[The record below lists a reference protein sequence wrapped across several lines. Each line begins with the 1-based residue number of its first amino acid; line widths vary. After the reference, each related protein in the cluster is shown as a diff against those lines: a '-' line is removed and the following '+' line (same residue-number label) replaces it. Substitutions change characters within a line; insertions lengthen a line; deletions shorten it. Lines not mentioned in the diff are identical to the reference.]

1 MSTNREI
8 AINLM
13 TDAAK
18 AVGKSRGPQHGDA
31 EPSFRMIG
39 ELWSTH
45 INHALEART
54 GVKQIPIHISAW
66 DVAQMMSMLKKA
78 RALYGDATLGEHYAD
93 DIGYTGLAGG
103 LAGASGSTQLT
114 DAVQVAAELAVAEA
128 KAHIQASV
136 AEQPAVQ
143 EPAPPEPGIPP
154 VDPAIPQFLH
164 ESLHERK
171 KNRA

>member
-103 LAGASGSTQLT
+103 LAGASGSTALT
-114 DAVQVAAELAVAEA
+114 DAVEKAV
-128 KAHIQASV
+128 IPDPPPS
-136 AEQPAVQ
+136 PPTVQ

-164 ESLHERK
+164 ERK

>member
-1 MSTNREI
+1 
-8 AINLM
+8 M

-18 AVGKSRGPQHGDA
+18 AVGKSRGPQHGA
-31 EPSFRMIG
+31 TEPSFRMIG

-45 INHALEART
+45 INHAVAHRT
-54 GVKQIPIHISAW
+54 GMPLSQEVHLSAW

-103 LAGASGSTQLT
+103 LAGASGSVALV
-114 DAVQVAAELAVAEA
+114 DAVAT
-128 KAHIQASV
+128 
-136 AEQPAVQ
+136 AVQ
-143 EPAPPEPGIPP
+143 EAPAAVT
-154 VDPAIPQFLH
+154 VDPSPDHTGGGTPSDVPIPAFLNDK
-164 ESLHERK
+164 R